1 MRYAHK
7 RRKSHHPQGVAVSK
21 QYPYQYIKYEIDR
34 ATKIATVTLSNPG
47 KRNASPFWGEEQLL
61 EAIDDWEGNDDV
73 KVVIIKGE
81 GDHFC
86 GGHDLEGY
94 FEGFGTRSKT
104 NAKGLPNRHQLML
117 QRGLRN
123 VWKRLFFSLKPT
135 IAQIAGQCIELG
147 NQLQACCDIS
157 IAAEDAHIGNLGQ
170 VGGIS
175 GITLIRL
182 YAHLIGYKRTR
193 EMMISG
199 RTWSGR
205 EASLIGLVNRAV
217 PKEQLEDEAMNEARR
232 IALLPIDGIVTG
244 KAYTHLV
251 WEAMGM
257 GQAFTELYFGHTLGL
272 KLRFEEN
279 DFAFFKEVRSK
290 GASAAVAKRREL
302 YEPLGGFG
310 PADERPIIPMRGG
323 DHL

>member
-1 MRYAHK
+1 MSAEPK
-7 RRKSHHPQGVAVSK
+7 K
-21 QYPYQYIKYEIDR
+21 YPYQYVKYLVDPES
-34 ATKIATVTLSNPG
+34 KIATVTLSNPG
-47 KRNASPFWGEEQLL
+47 KRNAAPFWGEEQLVA
-61 EAIDDWEGNDDV
+61 AIDDWEKNDDV
-73 KVVIIKGE
+73 KVVVIKGE

-104 NAKGLPNRHQLML
+104 NERGLPNRHQLTL
-117 QRGLRN
+117 QRDLRQ
-123 VWKRLFFSLKPT
+123 VWRRLFFSLKPT
-135 IAQIAGQCIELG
+135 IAQISGHCIELG

-193 EMMISG
+193 EMMVTG

-217 PKEQLEDEAMNEARR
+217 PREQLAEEAMTEARR
-232 IALLPIDGIVTG
+232 IALLPIDGIVSG
-244 KAYTHLV
+244 KAYSHLV

-257 GQAFTELYFGHTLGL
+257 GQAFTELYVGHTLGL
-272 KLRFEEN
+272 KLRFEEG
-279 DFAFFKEVRSK
+279 DFAFFKEVRRN

-302 YEPLGGFG
+302 YAPLGGFG
-310 PADERPIIPMRGG
+310 PDAEISIVPRGRG
-323 DHL
+323 DI

>member
-1 MRYAHK
+1 MSAE
-7 RRKSHHPQGVAVSK
+7 PK
-21 QYPYQYIKYEIDR
+21 QYPYQYVKYQVDPES
-34 ATKIATVTLSNPG
+34 KIATVTLSNPG
-47 KRNASPFWGEEQLL
+47 KRNAAPFWGEEQLVM
-61 EAIDDWEGNDDV
+61 AIDDWEKNDDV

-81 GDHFC
+81 GEHFC

-94 FEGFGTRSKT
+94 FEGFGTRSKS
-104 NAKGLPNRHQLML
+104 NERGLPNRHQLTL
-117 QRGLRN
+117 QRDLRQ
-123 VWKRLFFSLKPT
+123 VWRRLFFSLKPT
-135 IAQIAGQCIELG
+135 IAQISGHCIELG

-193 EMMISG
+193 EMMVTG

-217 PKEQLEDEAMNEARR
+217 PREQLAEEAMTEARR
-232 IALLPIDGIVTG
+232 IALLPIDGIVSG
-244 KAYTHLV
+244 KAYSHLV

-257 GQAFTELYFGHTLGL
+257 GQAFTELYVGHTLGL
-272 KLRFEEN
+272 KLRFEEG
-279 DFAFFKEVRSK
+279 DFAFFKEVRRN

-302 YEPLGGFG
+302 YAPLGGFG
-310 PADERPIIPMRGG
+310 PDAEISIVPRGRG
-323 DHL
+323 EL

>member
-1 MRYAHK
+1 M
-7 RRKSHHPQGVAVSK
+7 STESK
-21 QYPYQYIKYEIDR
+21 KYPYQYVKYLVDPES
-34 ATKIATVTLSNPG
+34 KIATVTLSNPG
-47 KRNASPFWGEEQLL
+47 KRNAAPFWGEEQLVA
-61 EAIDDWEGNDDV
+61 AIDDWEKNDDV

-104 NAKGLPNRHQLML
+104 NERGLPNRHQLTL
-117 QRGLRN
+117 QRDLRQ
-123 VWKRLFFSLKPT
+123 VWRRLFFSLKPT
-135 IAQIAGQCIELG
+135 ISQISGHCIELG

-193 EMMISG
+193 EMMVTG

-217 PKEQLEDEAMNEARR
+217 PREQLAEEAMTEARR
-232 IALLPIDGIVTG
+232 IALLPIDGIVSG
-244 KAYTHLV
+244 KAYSHLV

-257 GQAFTELYFGHTLGL
+257 GQAFTELYVGHTLGL
-272 KLRFEEN
+272 KLRFEEG
-279 DFAFFKEVRSK
+279 DFAFFKEVRRN

-302 YEPLGGFG
+302 YAPLGGFG
-310 PADERPIIPMRGG
+310 PDAEISIVPRGRS
-323 DHL
+323 DI

>member
-1 MRYAHK
+1 MSTEPK
-7 RRKSHHPQGVAVSK
+7 K
-21 QYPYQYIKYEIDR
+21 YPYQYVKYLVDPES
-34 ATKIATVTLSNPG
+34 KIATVTLSNPG
-47 KRNASPFWGEEQLL
+47 KRNAAPFWGEEQLVA
-61 EAIDDWEGNDDV
+61 AIDDWEKNDDV
-73 KVVIIKGE
+73 KVVVIKGE

-104 NAKGLPNRHQLML
+104 NERGLPNRHQLTL
-117 QRGLRN
+117 QRDLRQ
-123 VWKRLFFSLKPT
+123 VWRRLFFSLKPT
-135 IAQIAGQCIELG
+135 IAQISGHCIELG

-193 EMMISG
+193 EMMVTG

-217 PKEQLEDEAMNEARR
+217 PHEQLAEEAMTEARR
-232 IALLPIDGIVTG
+232 IALLPIDGIVSG
-244 KAYTHLV
+244 KAYSHLV

-257 GQAFTELYFGHTLGL
+257 GQAFTELYVGHTLGL
-272 KLRFEEN
+272 KLRFEEG
-279 DFAFFKEVRSK
+279 DFAFFKEVRRN

-302 YEPLGGFG
+302 YAPLGGFG
-310 PADERPIIPMRGG
+310 PDAEISIVPRGRS
-323 DHL
+323 DI

>member
-1 MRYAHK
+1 MKTYPFEYVK
-7 RRKSHHPQGVAVSK
+7 YVVDPQS
-21 QYPYQYIKYEIDR
+21 
-34 ATKIATVTLSNPG
+34 KIATVTLSNPG
-47 KRNASPFWGEEQLL
+47 KRNAAPFWGEEQLL
-61 EAIDDWEGNDDV
+61 AAIDDWEKNDDV
-73 KVVIIKGE
+73 KVVILKGE

-94 FEGFGTRSKT
+94 FDGFGTRSKT
-104 NAKGLPNRHQLML
+104 NERGLPNRHQLTL
-117 QRGLRN
+117 QRDLRQ
-123 VWKRLFFSLKPT
+123 VWRRLFFSLKPT
-135 IAQIAGQCIELG
+135 IAQISGHCIELG
-147 NQLQACCDIS
+147 NQFQACCDIS

-193 EMMISG
+193 EMMVCG

-217 PKEQLEDEAMNEARR
+217 PADKVAEEALNEARR
-232 IALLPIDGIVTG
+232 IALLPIDGIVSG
-244 KAYTHLV
+244 KAYSHLV

-279 DFAFFKEVRSK
+279 DFAFFKEVRRN
-290 GASAAVAKRREL
+290 GASAAVARRREI
-302 YEPLGGFG
+302 YAPLGGFG
-310 PADERPIIPMRGG
+310 PDAEVTIVPERGASA
-323 DHL
+323 

>member
-1 MRYAHK
+1 MNAEPK
-7 RRKSHHPQGVAVSK
+7 K
-21 QYPYQYIKYEIDR
+21 YPYEYVKYRVDPES
-34 ATKIATVTLSNPG
+34 KIATVTLSNPG
-47 KRNASPFWGEEQLL
+47 KRNAAPFWGEEQLVA
-61 EAIDDWEGNDDV
+61 AIDDWEKNDDV
-73 KVVIIKGE
+73 KVVVIRGE

-94 FEGFGTRSKT
+94 FDGFGTRSKT
-104 NAKGLPNRHQLML
+104 NERGLPNRHQLTL
-117 QRGLRN
+117 QRDLRQ
-123 VWKRLFFSLKPT
+123 VWRRLFFSLKPT
-135 IAQIAGQCIELG
+135 IAQISGHCIELG

-193 EMMISG
+193 EMMVCG

-217 PKEQLEDEAMNEARR
+217 PGDKVADEAMNEARR
-232 IALLPIDGIVTG
+232 IALLPIDGIVSG
-244 KAYTHLV
+244 KAYSHLV

-257 GQAFTELYFGHTLGL
+257 GQAFTELYVGHTLGL
-272 KLRFEEN
+272 KLRFEEG
-279 DFAFFKEVRSK
+279 DFAFFKEVRRN

-302 YEPLGGFG
+302 YAPLGGFG
-310 PADERPIIPMRGG
+310 PDAELGIVPRGHG
-323 DHL
+323 EL

>member
-1 MRYAHK
+1 MNAETK
-7 RRKSHHPQGVAVSK
+7 K
-21 QYPYQYIKYEIDR
+21 YPYEYVKYRVDPQS
-34 ATKIATVTLSNPG
+34 KIATVTLSNPG
-47 KRNASPFWGEEQLL
+47 KRNAAPFWGEEQLVA
-61 EAIDDWEGNDDV
+61 AIDDWEKNDDV
-73 KVVIIKGE
+73 KVVVIRGE

-94 FEGFGTRSKT
+94 FDGFGTRSKT
-104 NAKGLPNRHQLML
+104 NERGLPNRHQLTL
-117 QRGLRN
+117 QRDLRQ
-123 VWKRLFFSLKPT
+123 VWRRLFFSLKPT
-135 IAQIAGQCIELG
+135 IAQISGHCIELG

-193 EMMISG
+193 EMMVCG

-217 PKEQLEDEAMNEARR
+217 PAGKVADEAMNEARR
-232 IALLPIDGIVTG
+232 IALLPIDGIVSG
-244 KAYTHLV
+244 KAYSHLV

-279 DFAFFKEVRSK
+279 DFAFFKEVRRN

-302 YEPLGGFG
+302 YAPLGGFG
-310 PADERPIIPMRGG
+310 PDAELGIVPRGRG
-323 DHL
+323 EP

>member
-1 MRYAHK
+1 MSAEPK
-7 RRKSHHPQGVAVSK
+7 K
-21 QYPYQYIKYEIDR
+21 YPYEYVQYRVDPES
-34 ATKIATVTLSNPG
+34 KIATVTLSNPG
-47 KRNASPFWGEEQLL
+47 KRNAAPFWGEEQLVM
-61 EAIDDWEGNDDV
+61 AIDDWEKNDDV

-81 GDHFC
+81 GEHFC

-104 NAKGLPNRHQLML
+104 NERGLPNRHQLTL
-117 QRGLRN
+117 QRDLRQ
-123 VWKRLFFSLKPT
+123 VWRRLFFSLKPT
-135 IAQIAGQCIELG
+135 IAQISGHCIELG

-193 EMMISG
+193 EMMVTG

-217 PKEQLEDEAMNEARR
+217 PREQLAEEAMTEARR
-232 IALLPIDGIVTG
+232 IALLPIDGIVSG
-244 KAYTHLV
+244 KAYSHLV

-257 GQAFTELYFGHTLGL
+257 GQAFTELYIGHTLGL
-272 KLRFEEN
+272 KLRFEEG
-279 DFAFFKEVRSK
+279 DFAFFKEVRRN

-302 YEPLGGFG
+302 YAPLGGFG
-310 PADERPIIPMRGG
+310 PDAEISIVPRGRG
-323 DHL
+323 DL

>member
-1 MRYAHK
+1 MSAKY
-7 RRKSHHPQGVAVSK
+7 PF
-21 QYPYQYIKYEIDR
+21 QYVKYEID
-34 ATKIATVTLSNPG
+34 AKTEIATVTLSNPG

-61 EAIDDWEGNDDV
+61 EAIDDWEKNDDV
-73 KVVIIKGE
+73 KVVILRGE

-94 FEGFGTRSKT
+94 FDGFGTRSKT
-104 NAKGLPNRHQLML
+104 NARGLPNRHQLIL
-117 QRGLRN
+117 QRSYRQ
-123 VWKRLFFSLKPT
+123 VWRRLFFSLKPT
-135 IAQIAGQCIELG
+135 IAEIAGYCVELG

-170 VGGIS
+170 VAGIS

-182 YAHLIGYKRTR
+182 YAQLIGYKRTR

-217 PKEQLEDEAMNEARR
+217 PREQLAEEAMNEARR
-232 IALLPIDGIVTG
+232 IAILPIDGIVTG
-244 KAYTHLV
+244 KAYTHMV

-272 KLRFEEN
+272 KMRFEEG
-279 DFAFFKEVRSK
+279 DFGFFHEVRRN

-310 PADERPIIPMRGG
+310 PADERPIVSSRHTAG
-323 DHL
+323 L

>member
-1 MRYAHK
+1 MSSEAKKY
-7 RRKSHHPQGVAVSK
+7 PF
-21 QYPYQYIKYEIDR
+21 QYVKYEVD
-34 ATKIATVTLSNPG
+34 AESKIATVTLSNPG
-47 KRNASPFWGEEQLL
+47 KRNASPFWGEEQLV
-61 EAIDDWEGNDDV
+61 EAIDDWEKNDNV
-73 KVVIIKGE
+73 KVVILKGE

-94 FEGFGTRSKT
+94 FDGFGTRSKT
-104 NAKGLPNRHQLML
+104 NERGLPNRHQLVI
-117 QRGLRN
+117 QRDLRQ
-123 VWKRLFFSLKPT
+123 VWRRLFFSLKPT
-135 IAQIAGQCIELG
+135 IAQISGHCIELG
-147 NQLQACCDIS
+147 NQFQACCDIS

-193 EMMISG
+193 EMMVTG

-217 PKEQLEDEAMNEARR
+217 PREKLAEEALNEARR
-232 IALLPIDGIVTG
+232 IALLPIDGIVSG
-244 KAYTHLV
+244 KAYSHLV

-257 GQAFTELYFGHTLGL
+257 GQAFTELYIGHTLGL
-272 KLRFEEN
+272 KLRFEEG
-279 DFAFFKEVRSK
+279 DFAFFKEVRRN

-302 YEPLGGFG
+302 YAPLGGFG
-310 PADERPIIPMRGG
+310 PDAEITIVP
-323 DHL
+323 DHDARS

>member
-1 MRYAHK
+1 MSAEPK
-7 RRKSHHPQGVAVSK
+7 K
-21 QYPYQYIKYEIDR
+21 YPYEYVQYRVNPES
-34 ATKIATVTLSNPG
+34 KIATVTLSNPG
-47 KRNASPFWGEEQLL
+47 KRNASPFWGEEQLVM
-61 EAIDDWEGNDDV
+61 AIDDWEKNDDV

-81 GDHFC
+81 GEHFC

-104 NAKGLPNRHQLML
+104 NERGLPNRHQLTL
-117 QRGLRN
+117 QRDLRQ
-123 VWKRLFFSLKPT
+123 VWRRLFFSLKPT
-135 IAQIAGQCIELG
+135 IAQISGHCIELG

-193 EMMISG
+193 EMMVTG

-217 PKEQLEDEAMNEARR
+217 PREQLAEEAMTEARR
-232 IALLPIDGIVTG
+232 IALLPIDGIVSG
-244 KAYTHLV
+244 KAYSHLV

-257 GQAFTELYFGHTLGL
+257 GQAFTELYVGHTLGL
-272 KLRFEEN
+272 KLRFEEG
-279 DFAFFKEVRSK
+279 DFAFFKEVRRN

-302 YEPLGGFG
+302 YAPLGGFG
-310 PADERPIIPMRGG
+310 PDAEISIVPLGRG
-323 DHL
+323 DI

>member
-1 MRYAHK
+1 MSAEPK
-7 RRKSHHPQGVAVSK
+7 K
-21 QYPYQYIKYEIDR
+21 YPYEYVKYRVDPES
-34 ATKIATVTLSNPG
+34 KIATVTLSNPG
-47 KRNASPFWGEEQLL
+47 KRNAAPFWGEEQLVM
-61 EAIDDWEGNDDV
+61 AIDDWEKNDDV
-73 KVVIIKGE
+73 KVVVIRGE
-81 GDHFC
+81 GGHFC

-94 FEGFGTRSKT
+94 FDGFGTRSKT
-104 NAKGLPNRHQLML
+104 NERGLPNRHQLTL
-117 QRGLRN
+117 QRDLRQ
-123 VWKRLFFSLKPT
+123 VWRRLFFSLKPT
-135 IAQIAGQCIELG
+135 IAQISGHCIELG

-193 EMMISG
+193 EMMVCG

-217 PKEQLEDEAMNEARR
+217 PADKVADEAMNEARR
-232 IALLPIDGIVTG
+232 IALLPIDGIVSG
-244 KAYTHLV
+244 KAYSHLV

-257 GQAFTELYFGHTLGL
+257 GQAFTELYVGHTLGL
-272 KLRFEEN
+272 KLRFEEG
-279 DFAFFKEVRSK
+279 DFAFFKEVRRN

-302 YEPLGGFG
+302 YAPLGGFG
-310 PADERPIIPMRGG
+310 PDAELGIVPRGRSG
-323 DHL
+323 L

>member
-1 MRYAHK
+1 LK
-7 RRKSHHPQGVAVSK
+7 E
-21 QYPYQYIKYEIDR
+21 YPFEYVKYRVDPES
-34 ATKIATVTLSNPG
+34 KIATVTLSNPG
-47 KRNASPFWGEEQLL
+47 KRNAAPFWGEEQLVA
-61 EAIDDWEGNDDV
+61 AIDDWEKNDDV
-73 KVVIIKGE
+73 KVVVIRGE

-94 FEGFGTRSKT
+94 FDGFGTRSKT
-104 NAKGLPNRHQLML
+104 NERGLPNRHQLVL
-117 QRGLRN
+117 QRDLRQ
-123 VWKRLFFSLKPT
+123 VWRRLFFSLKPT
-135 IAQIAGQCIELG
+135 IAQISGHCIELG

-193 EMMISG
+193 EMMVSG

-217 PKEQLEDEAMNEARR
+217 PRARVEEEAMNEARR
-232 IALLPIDGIVTG
+232 IAVLPIDGIVSG
-244 KAYTHLV
+244 KAYSHLV

-272 KLRFEEN
+272 KLRFEEG
-279 DFAFFKEVRSK
+279 DFAFFKEVRRN
-290 GASAAVAKRREL
+290 GASAAVARRREI
-302 YEPLGGFG
+302 YAPLGGFG
-310 PADERPIIPMRGG
+310 PDGEVSIVPDAPQA
-323 DHL
+323 

>member
-1 MRYAHK
+1 MKTYPFEYVK
-7 RRKSHHPQGVAVSK
+7 YVVDPVS
-21 QYPYQYIKYEIDR
+21 
-34 ATKIATVTLSNPG
+34 KIATVTLSNPG
-47 KRNASPFWGEEQLL
+47 KRNAAPFWGEEQLVN
-61 EAIDDWEGNDDV
+61 AIDDWEKNDDV
-73 KVVIIKGE
+73 KVVILKGE

-94 FEGFGTRSKT
+94 FDGFGTRSKT
-104 NAKGLPNRHQLML
+104 NERGLPNRHQLVI
-117 QRGLRN
+117 QRDLRQ
-123 VWKRLFFSLKPT
+123 VWRRLFFSLKPT
-135 IAQIAGQCIELG
+135 IAQISGHCIELG
-147 NQLQACCDIS
+147 NQFQACCDIS

-193 EMMISG
+193 EMMVTG

-217 PKEQLEDEAMNEARR
+217 PKEKVAEEALNEARR
-232 IALLPIDGIVTG
+232 IALLPIDGIVSG
-244 KAYTHLV
+244 KAYSHLV

-257 GQAFTELYFGHTLGL
+257 GQAFTELYIGHTLGL
-272 KLRFEEN
+272 KLRFEEG
-279 DFAFFKEVRSK
+279 DFAFFKEVRRN

-302 YEPLGGFG
+302 YAPLGGFG
-310 PADERPIIPMRGG
+310 PDAEVTIVPDREARI
-323 DHL
+323 

>member
-1 MRYAHK
+1 MTTETK
-7 RRKSHHPQGVAVSK
+7 K
-21 QYPYQYIKYEIDR
+21 YPFEYVKYQVNPD
-34 ATKIATVTLSNPG
+34 TKIATVTLSNPG
-47 KRNASPFWGEEQLL
+47 KRNASPFWGEDQLL
-61 EAIDDWEGNDDV
+61 AAIDDWEGNDDV
-73 KVVIIKGE
+73 KVVVIRGE

-94 FEGFGTRSKT
+94 FDGFGTRSKT
-104 NAKGLPNRHQLML
+104 NARGLPNRHQLML
-117 QRGLRN
+117 QRAYRN
-123 VWKRLFFSLKPT
+123 VWRRLFFSLKPT
-135 IAQIAGQCIELG
+135 IAKINGYCIELG

-157 IAAEDAHIGNLGQ
+157 IAADDAHIGNLGQ
-170 VGGIS
+170 PAGIS

-199 RTWSGR
+199 RTWSGH

-217 PKEQLEDEAMNEARR
+217 PADKLEEEVMTEARR
-232 IALLPIDGIVTG
+232 IAVLPIDGLVTG
-244 KAYTHLV
+244 KAYSHLV

-272 KLRFEEN
+272 KMRFEEG
-279 DFAFFKEVRSK
+279 DFGFFHEVRRN
-290 GASAAVAKRREL
+290 GATAAVKRRREI

-310 PADERPIIPMRGG
+310 PDAEISIVPRGRG
-323 DHL
+323 EL

>member
-1 MRYAHK
+1 MTAEK
-7 RRKSHHPQGVAVSK
+7 K
-21 QYPYQYIKYEIDR
+21 QYPFQYIKYEVNPE
-34 ATKIATVTLSNPG
+34 TKIATVTLSNPG
-47 KRNASPFWGEEQLL
+47 KRNAAPFWGEEQMLD
-61 EAIDDWEGNDDV
+61 AIDDWEKNDDV
-73 KVVIIKGE
+73 KVVIIRGE

-94 FEGFGTRSKT
+94 FDGFGTRSKT
-104 NAKGLPNRHQLML
+104 NERGLPNRHQLTL
-117 QRGLRN
+117 QRDLRQ
-123 VWKRLFFSLKPT
+123 VWRRLFFSLKPT
-135 IAQIAGQCIELG
+135 IAQISGHCIELG
-147 NQLQACCDIS
+147 NQFQACCDIS

-193 EMMISG
+193 EMMVCG

-217 PKEQLEDEAMNEARR
+217 PADKVAEEAMNEARR
-232 IALLPIDGIVTG
+232 IALLPIDGIVSG
-244 KAYTHLV
+244 KAYSHLV

-272 KLRFEEN
+272 KLRFEEG
-279 DFAFFKEVRSK
+279 DFAFFKEVRRN

-302 YEPLGGFG
+302 YAPLGGFG
-310 PADERPIIPMRGG
+310 PDAEISIVPRGRG
-323 DHL
+323 EF

>member
-1 MRYAHK
+1 MSAE
-7 RRKSHHPQGVAVSK
+7 SK
-21 QYPYQYIKYEIDR
+21 KYPYEYVQYRVDPES
-34 ATKIATVTLSNPG
+34 KIATVTLSNPG
-47 KRNASPFWGEEQLL
+47 KRNASPFWGEEQLVM
-61 EAIDDWEGNDDV
+61 AIDDWEKNDDV

-104 NAKGLPNRHQLML
+104 NERGLPNRHQLTL
-117 QRGLRN
+117 QRDLRQ
-123 VWKRLFFSLKPT
+123 VWRRLFFSLKPT
-135 IAQIAGQCIELG
+135 IAQISGHCIELG

-193 EMMISG
+193 EMMVTG

-217 PKEQLEDEAMNEARR
+217 PRERLAEEAMTEARR
-232 IALLPIDGIVTG
+232 IALLPIDGIVSG
-244 KAYTHLV
+244 KAYSHLV

-257 GQAFTELYFGHTLGL
+257 GQAFTELYVGHTLGL
-272 KLRFEEN
+272 KLRFEEG
-279 DFAFFKEVRSK
+279 DFAFFKEVRRN

-302 YEPLGGFG
+302 YAPLGGFG
-310 PADERPIIPMRGG
+310 PDAEISIVPRGRG
-323 DHL
+323 EI

>member
-1 MRYAHK
+1 MSAEPK
-7 RRKSHHPQGVAVSK
+7 K
-21 QYPYQYIKYEIDR
+21 YPYEYVQYRVDPES
-34 ATKIATVTLSNPG
+34 KIATVTLSNPG
-47 KRNASPFWGEEQLL
+47 KRNASPFWGEEQLVM
-61 EAIDDWEGNDDV
+61 AIDDWEKNDDV

-104 NAKGLPNRHQLML
+104 NERGLPNRHQLTL
-117 QRGLRN
+117 QRDLRQ
-123 VWKRLFFSLKPT
+123 VWRRLFFSLKPT
-135 IAQIAGQCIELG
+135 IAQISGHCIELG

-193 EMMISG
+193 EMMVTG

-217 PKEQLEDEAMNEARR
+217 PREKLAEEAMTEARR
-232 IALLPIDGIVTG
+232 IALLPIDGIVSG
-244 KAYTHLV
+244 KAYSHLV

-257 GQAFTELYFGHTLGL
+257 GQAFTELYVGHTLGL
-272 KLRFEEN
+272 KLRFEEG
-279 DFAFFKEVRSK
+279 DFAFFKEVRRN

-302 YEPLGGFG
+302 YAPLGGFG
-310 PADERPIIPMRGG
+310 PDAEISIVPRGRG
-323 DHL
+323 EL

>member
-1 MRYAHK
+1 MSAEPK
-7 RRKSHHPQGVAVSK
+7 K
-21 QYPYQYIKYEIDR
+21 YPYEYVKYRVDPES
-34 ATKIATVTLSNPG
+34 KIATVTLSNPG
-47 KRNASPFWGEEQLL
+47 KRNASPFWGEEQLVT
-61 EAIDDWEGNDDV
+61 AIDDWEKNDDV

-81 GDHFC
+81 GEHFC

-104 NAKGLPNRHQLML
+104 NERGLPNRHQLTL
-117 QRGLRN
+117 QRDLRQ
-123 VWKRLFFSLKPT
+123 VWRRLFFSLKPT
-135 IAQIAGQCIELG
+135 IAQISGHCIELG

-193 EMMISG
+193 EMMVTG

-217 PKEQLEDEAMNEARR
+217 PREKLEEEALTEARR
-232 IALLPIDGIVTG
+232 IALLPIDGIVSG
-244 KAYTHLV
+244 KAYSHLV

-257 GQAFTELYFGHTLGL
+257 GQAFTELYVGHTLGL
-272 KLRFEEN
+272 KLRFEEG
-279 DFAFFKEVRSK
+279 DFAFFKEVRRN

-302 YEPLGGFG
+302 YAPLGGFG
-310 PADERPIIPMRGG
+310 PDAEISIVPRGRG
-323 DHL
+323 DL

>member
-1 MRYAHK
+1 M
-7 RRKSHHPQGVAVSK
+7 SK
-21 QYPYQYIKYEIDR
+21 QYPYQYIKYDIDR
-34 ATKIATVTLSNPG
+34 AAKIATVTLSNPG
-47 KRNASPFWGEEQLL
+47 KRNASPFWGEDQLL
-61 EAIDDWEGNDDV
+61 EVIDDWEGNDDV

-94 FEGFGTRSKT
+94 FEGFGTRTKT
-104 NAKGLPNRHQLML
+104 DPKGQPNRHQLRM
-117 QRGLRN
+117 QRHYRN

-135 IAQIAGQCIELG
+135 IAQISGHCIELG

-193 EMMISG
+193 EMMVTG
-199 RTWSGR
+199 RTWSGT

-217 PKEQLEDEAMNEARR
+217 PREELDEEVMNEARR

-244 KAYTHLV
+244 KAYTHMV
-251 WEAMGM
+251 WESMGL
-257 GQAFTELYFGHTLGL
+257 GQTFTEQYFAHTLAL
-272 KLRFEEN
+272 KPRFEEGE
-279 DFAFFKEVRSK
+279 FAFFKEVRK
-290 GASAAVAKRREL
+290 NGASAAVNRRREL
-302 YEPLGGFG
+302 YAPLGGFG
-310 PADERPIIPMRGG
+310 RDAEIPITGGKNALLKAVNDFLTAQGKVPAQP
-323 DHL
+323 

>member
-1 MRYAHK
+1 MSAEPK
-7 RRKSHHPQGVAVSK
+7 K
-21 QYPYQYIKYEIDR
+21 YPYEYVQYRVDPES
-34 ATKIATVTLSNPG
+34 KIATVTLSNPG
-47 KRNASPFWGEEQLL
+47 KRNASPFWGEEQLVT
-61 EAIDDWEGNDDV
+61 AIDDWEKNDDV

-104 NAKGLPNRHQLML
+104 NERGLPNRHQLTL
-117 QRGLRN
+117 QRDLRQ
-123 VWKRLFFSLKPT
+123 VWRRLFFSLKPT
-135 IAQIAGQCIELG
+135 IAQISGHCIELG

-193 EMMISG
+193 EMMVTG

-217 PKEQLEDEAMNEARR
+217 PREKLAEEAMTEARR
-232 IALLPIDGIVTG
+232 IALLPIDGIVSG
-244 KAYTHLV
+244 KAYSHLV

-257 GQAFTELYFGHTLGL
+257 GQAFTELYVGHTLGL
-272 KLRFEEN
+272 KLRFEEG
-279 DFAFFKEVRSK
+279 DFAFFKEVRRN
-290 GASAAVAKRREL
+290 GASTAVAKRREL
-302 YEPLGGFG
+302 YAPLGGFG
-310 PADERPIIPMRGG
+310 PDAEISIVPRGRG
-323 DHL
+323 DI